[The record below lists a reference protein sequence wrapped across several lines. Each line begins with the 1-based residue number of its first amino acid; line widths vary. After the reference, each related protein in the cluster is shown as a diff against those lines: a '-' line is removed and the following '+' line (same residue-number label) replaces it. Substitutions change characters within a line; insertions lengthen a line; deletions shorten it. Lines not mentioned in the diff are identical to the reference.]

1 MKKVLVFIV
10 FLFLNFG
17 ALGLGS
23 YLMGGSPASNSWYQD
38 LPKAPWTPAGWVFGA
53 AWFTIMLLFSVYMS
67 NIWLNFKDN
76 NRTFLIYFMQL
87 ALNIFWNPV
96 FFYFHEVL
104 LAFIILLLL
113 FASLVLLL
121 TQSRTIKKPEGLL
134 VLPYLIWLVIAISL
148 NLYPLIV

>member
-1 MKKVLVFIV
+1 
-10 FLFLNFG
+10 
-17 ALGLGS
+17 
-23 YLMGGSPASNSWYQD
+23 
-38 LPKAPWTPAGWVFGA
+38 
-53 AWFTIMLLFSVYMS
+53 
-67 NIWLNFKDN
+67 
-76 NRTFLIYFMQL
+76 MQL